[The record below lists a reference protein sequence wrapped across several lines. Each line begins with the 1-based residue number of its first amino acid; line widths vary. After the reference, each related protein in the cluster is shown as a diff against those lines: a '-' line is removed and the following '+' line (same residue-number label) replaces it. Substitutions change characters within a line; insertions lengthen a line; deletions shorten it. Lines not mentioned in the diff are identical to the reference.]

1 MSYPNLWNTMKAALN
16 GKLIEL
22 NALIMK
28 SKKSHTSNLTTHL
41 KNLEQKAAKT
51 RGLNSRK

>member
-1 MSYPNLWNTMKAALN
+1 MKAALN

-28 SKKSHTSNLTTHL
+28 SKKSHTSNFTTHL